1 MLVIVNFCNHNE
13 LMRKAKLYLRLFS
26 PLVALVIISVACAL
40 LLPASL
46 DNFKTSLIA
55 TALGIGITISFA
67 EALKQLAEHKRRKKT
82 AGLLK
87 MVTIPYLQNRCLN
100 FKENS
105 KLYKDMGD
113 WEHAKAFLLL
123 VTNYHRISADF
134 DKNWFQLVYSTDFI
148 DTINSDSR
156 LNAIGHAVS
165 EVLIF
170 NKTIAW
176 HSLNAS
182 RLLDL
187 LKCLEESG
195 EITKE
200 DVVHMIAQA
209 RAIRDSVDECIE
221 KLVKFTDELNRKLDT
236 IFTKTGVQY
245 EEIER

>member
-1 MLVIVNFCNHNE
+1 MSF
-13 LMRKAKLYLRLFS
+13 MRKAKLYFKLFL
-26 PLVALVIISVACAL
+26 PLIAL
-40 LLPASL
+40 LLVSVCCALFLPSNL
-46 DNFKTSLIA
+46 DSFKTNLIA
-55 TALGIGITISFA
+55 TALGVAITISFA

-87 MVTIPYLQNRCLN
+87 MVTIPYLQNQCLN

-134 DKNWFQLVYSTDFI
+134 DKNWFQLIYSTDFI
-148 DTINSDSR
+148 DTIDSDSQM
-156 LNAIGHAVS
+156 NAIGHAVS

-170 NKTIAW
+170 NKTITW

-187 LKCLEESG
+187 LRRLEADG
-195 EITKE
+195 KITKE
-200 DVVHMIAQA
+200 DVVHMVAQA
-209 RAIRDSVDECIE
+209 RAIRDSVDESIE
-221 KLVKFTDELNRKLDT
+221 KLVKFTDELNRELDA
-236 IFTKTGVQY
+236 IFAKTGVGY